1 MAADPA
7 NASGLCGRRPLS
19 DASLGA
25 TNATLLVFKLQ
36 NKELN
41 QLELE
46 TVTRDLEASRRTR
59 DNYIITN
66 ALKVTQ
72 ASKLH

>member
-1 MAADPA
+1 VAAGAA

-19 DASLGA
+19 DASLET
-25 TNATLLVFKLQ
+25 TNATLLALKLQ
-36 NKELN
+36 NTEMN
-41 QLELE
+41 QVELE
-46 TVTRDLEASRRTR
+46 NLRRDLEASRRTP